1 MKLKILVVVLLYLVL
16 VILAGNA
23 IWSIL
28 FLLSVPAL
36 AYAFIKFF
44 IIEAPGNFVSKMF
57 YGDKT
62 TLKPVRELSKA
73 HMLIVNNQFKEAF
86 DFLNSLQS
94 GNFEIEMLKMELLY
108 EHFKDFEQ
116 ALIIGFSLLKSKNIS
131 HLHGKVLG
139 TCFEIY
145 LECEDYRSASLLLDI
160 YGPKLPSQTIVN
172 DKLKRLNSLQKM
184 AAP

>member
-1 MKLKILVVVLLYLVL
+1 MLKILIVVLLYFVL

-28 FLLSVPAL
+28 FFLSVPAL

-62 TLKPVRELSKA
+62 TLKPVKELSKA
-73 HMLIVNNQFKEAF
+73 HMLMVNNQFKEAL
-86 DFLNSLQS
+86 DFLYSLKP
-94 GNFEIEMLKMELLY
+94 GNFEVETLKMELLS

-116 ALIIGFSLLKSKNIS
+116 ALKIGLGLLESKHLT
-131 HLHGKVLG
+131 HLHNKVLG
-139 TCFEIY
+139 NCFEIY
-145 LECEDYRSASLLLDI
+145 LERGDYRSASMLLEI
-160 YGPKLPSQTIVN
+160 YGPQLPSQTIVN
-172 DKLKRLNSLQKM
+172 DKLKRLISIQKM
-184 AAP
+184 AAS